1 MKIAAV
7 VSKPAKPELGEIVP
21 EVLGWL
27 TERGYRVYLDQE
39 TATYQTNEFVVPR
52 TEISRYQPEF
62 VLVLGGDGTLLSAA
76 RAVGASGIPL
86 LAVNLGSL
94 GFLTEVRLDELY
106 DTLSAAVEGTCPFES
121 RSLLECILLRDG
133 QEIARYHALN
143 DPRRLLRAAR
153 EQRSVP
159 RLRRQLRASWL
170 PSALVSSIAALYVPL
185 PRRGVLCRWLARL
198 RPT

>member
-7 VSKPAKPELGEIVP
+7 VSKPAKPELSEIVP
-21 EVLGWL
+21 EVLRWL
-27 TERGYRVYLDQE
+27 AEHGYRVYLDQE

-52 TEISRYQPEF
+52 TEIARYQPEF

-106 DTLSAAVEGTCPFES
+106 ATL
-121 RSLLECILLRDG
+121 D
-133 QEIARYHALN
+133 
-143 DPRRLLRAAR
+143 
-153 EQRSVP
+153 
-159 RLRRQLRASWL
+159 
-170 PSALVSSIAALYVPL
+170 
-185 PRRGVLCRWLARL
+185 RRG
-198 RPT
+198 